1 MNRKNITI
9 KWRLI
14 SVFSIMMLVAL
25 LIETRLYYVQVMQH
39 DYYSDRADRQY
50 FGKQS
55 NTFDRG
61 TIYFTSKDGEALAG
75 ATLKVGYKVV
85 LNPKLIEYPEDVFN
99 ILSSELELDPEVFMA
114 KAEKK
119 DDQYE
124 ELAKRVSQET
134 ADIITEKQLKG
145 VSLFKEKWRFYPGK
159 ELAAQTL
166 GFMAYNDANE
176 LRGQYGLERQYDTLL
191 DRTDQHIFSNFFVE
205 IFSNIKEVVSE
216 TPDPKGSV
224 HTTIEPVVQGFLE
237 NEIAAVDTKWG
248 AKKVGGI
255 VMDPMTGE
263 IVAMA
268 VTPTFDVNTFNMVS
282 DAAVYSNDL
291 VESVY
296 EMGSIVKPL
305 TVAIGLDQGKI
316 RPTST
321 YDDTGSVTMNGYT
334 FYNHDKKGR
343 GITTMQEV
351 LNQSL
356 NTGASYIAQAV
367 GNQTFGDYMR
377 TLFGQKTGIDLPNE
391 TASLIGNLTG
401 GQDIEYST
409 ASFGQG
415 IALSPIAVT
424 AALASLANG
433 GVLVQPHLVR
443 EIEFQSGF
451 SKTVELP
458 EPRRVFKKETSEE
471 ISRMLTEVVDT
482 ALRGGAVALPNY
494 SVAAKTGTAQIA
506 DKTARGYYE
515 DRYLHSFFGYF
526 PAYEPRFIVFLYIIE
541 PQTNQYAADTLTDS
555 FMNITKYLINYYEIA
570 PDRKA
575 VTAQL

>member
-1 MNRKNITI
+1 MNRNNITI

-14 SVFSIMMLVAL
+14 TVLVVMLVIAL
-25 LIETRLYYVQVMQH
+25 FIELRLYYVQIVQRS
-39 DYYSDRADRQY
+39 YYSDRADRQY
-50 FGKQS
+50 FGSKAT
-55 NTFDRG
+55 TFDRG
-61 TIYFTSKDGEALAG
+61 GIYFTSKDGNAIAA
-75 ATLKVGYKVV
+75 ATLRVGYKVV
-85 LNPKLIEYPEDVFN
+85 LNPKLIEFPEDVYN
-99 ILSSELELDPEVFMA
+99 ILSTELELDPDTFLA

-119 DDQYE
+119 NDQYE

-134 ADIITEKQLKG
+134 ADTIIDKSLKG
-145 VSLFKEKWRFYPGK
+145 VSLSKEKWRFYPGK
-159 ELAAQTL
+159 ELAAHTI

-176 LRGQYGLERQYDTLL
+176 LRGQYGLERYYDDLL
-191 DRTDQHIFSNFFVE
+191 DRTDQQIFSNFFAE
-205 IFSNIKEVVSE
+205 IFSNIKEVVS
-216 TPDPKGSV
+216 DVDDAKGSL
-224 HTTIEPVVQGFLE
+224 HITIEPVVQGFLE
-237 NEIAAVDTKWG
+237 NEIQTVQKKW
-248 AKKVGGI
+248 KSKSVGGI

-263 IVAMA
+263 IVAMGL
-268 VTPTFDVNTFNMVS
+268 TPTFDVNTFNMVS
-282 DAAVYSNDL
+282 DPAVYSNSL

-296 EMGSIVKPL
+296 EMGSIIKPL
-305 TVAIGLDQGKI
+305 TVAIGLDQEKI
-316 RPTST
+316 TPPST
-321 YDDTGSVTMNGYT
+321 YDDKGSVTMNGYT

-343 GITTMQEV
+343 GVVNMQEV

-356 NTGASYIAQAV
+356 NTGASYIAQTV

-377 TLFGQKTGIDLPNE
+377 SMFSQKTGIDVPNE

-401 GQDIEYST
+401 GQDIEYAT

-433 GVLVQPHLVR
+433 GMLVQPHVVS

-451 SKTVELP
+451 SKKVP
-458 EPRRVFKKETSEE
+458 VAEPRRIFKKETSEK

-494 SVAAKTGTAQIA
+494 SIAAKTGTAQIA
-506 DKTARGYYE
+506 DKTARGYYD

-526 PAYEPRFIVFLYIIE
+526 PSYEPRFIVFLYIIE
-541 PQTNQYAADTLTDS
+541 PQTNQFAADTLTDS
-555 FMNITKYLINYYEIA
+555 FMNITKYLINYYEIP

-575 VTAQL
+575 ITTQP

>member
-1 MNRKNITI
+1 
-9 KWRLI
+9 
-14 SVFSIMMLVAL
+14 MMLVAL
-25 LIETRLYYVQVMQH
+25 LIETRLYYVQVLQH

-50 FGKQS
+50 FGKKS

-99 ILSSELELDPEVFMA
+99 ILSSELELDPDVFMA

-134 ADIITEKQLKG
+134 ADIITEKKLKG

-159 ELAAQTL
+159 QLAAQTL

-176 LRGQYGLERQYDTLL
+176 LRGQYGLERQYDALL

-237 NEIAAVDTKWG
+237 NEIAAVDAKWG
-248 AKKVGGI
+248 SKKVGGI

-343 GITTMQEV
+343 GITNMQEV

-367 GNQTFGDYMR
+367 GNQIFGDYMR
-377 TLFGQKTGIDLPNE
+377 SLFGKKTGIDLPNE

-433 GVLVQPHLVR
+433 GMLVQPHLVR

-458 EPRRVFKKETSEE
+458 EPQRVFKKETSEE

-541 PQTNQYAADTLTDS
+541 PQTNQFAADTLTDS
-555 FMNITKYLINYYEIA
+555 FMNITKYLINYYEIP

>member
-1 MNRKNITI
+1 
-9 KWRLI
+9 
-14 SVFSIMMLVAL
+14 
-25 LIETRLYYVQVMQH
+25 
-39 DYYSDRADRQY
+39 
-50 FGKQS
+50 
-55 NTFDRG
+55 
-61 TIYFTSKDGEALAG
+61 
-75 ATLKVGYKVV
+75 
-85 LNPKLIEYPEDVFN
+85 
-99 ILSSELELDPEVFMA
+99 
-114 KAEKK
+114 
-119 DDQYE
+119 
-124 ELAKRVSQET
+124 
-134 ADIITEKQLKG
+134 
-145 VSLFKEKWRFYPGK
+145 
-159 ELAAQTL
+159 
-166 GFMAYNDANE
+166 
-176 LRGQYGLERQYDTLL
+176 
-191 DRTDQHIFSNFFVE
+191 
-205 IFSNIKEVVSE
+205 
-216 TPDPKGSV
+216 
-224 HTTIEPVVQGFLE
+224 
-237 NEIAAVDTKWG
+237 
-248 AKKVGGI
+248 
-255 VMDPMTGE
+255 
-263 IVAMA
+263 
-268 VTPTFDVNTFNMVS
+268 
-282 DAAVYSNDL
+282 
-291 VESVY
+291 
-296 EMGSIVKPL
+296 
-305 TVAIGLDQGKI
+305 
-316 RPTST
+316 
-321 YDDTGSVTMNGYT
+321 
-334 FYNHDKKGR
+334 
-343 GITTMQEV
+343 MQEV

-541 PQTNQYAADTLTDS
+541 TQTNQYAADTLTDS
-555 FMNITKYLINYYEIA
+555 FINITKYLINYYEIA

>member
-1 MNRKNITI
+1 MV
-9 KWRLI
+9 L
-14 SVFSIMMLVAL
+14 VFSIIMLIAL
-25 LIETRLYYVQVMQH
+25 CIEIRLYYVQVLQRE
-39 DYYSDRADRQY
+39 YYTDRADRQY

-55 NTFDRG
+55 STFDRG
-61 TIYFTSKDGEALAG
+61 SIYFTSKNGEALAA

-85 LNPKLIEYPEDVFN
+85 INPKLIEYPEDVFN
-99 ILSSELELDPEVFMA
+99 LLSGELELDPDVFMA

-124 ELAKRVSQET
+124 ELAKRVGQET
-134 ADIITEKQLKG
+134 ADTITKKKLKG
-145 VSLFKEKWRFYPGK
+145 VNLFKEKWRFYPGK
-159 ELAAQTL
+159 QLAAQTL

-176 LRGQYGLERQYDTLL
+176 LRGQYGLERQYDLLL
-191 DRTDQHIFSNFFVE
+191 DRTNQKIFSNFFVE

-216 TPDPKGSV
+216 TPDPKGSI

-237 NEIAAVDTKWG
+237 NEIEAVNKKYG
-248 AKKVGGI
+248 AKNVGGI

-268 VTPTFDVNTFNMVS
+268 VAPTFDVNTFNMVS
-282 DAAVYSNDL
+282 DPAIYSNDL
-291 VESVY
+291 VENVY

-316 RPTST
+316 RATST

-334 FYNHDKKGR
+334 FYNHDKKGH
-343 GITTMQEV
+343 GITTMQQV

-377 TLFGQKTGIDLPNE
+377 TLFGKKTGIDLPNE
-391 TASLIGNLTG
+391 TASLISNLTNG
-401 GQDIEYST
+401 KDIEYST

-424 AALASLANG
+424 RALASLANG
-433 GVLVQPHLVR
+433 GLLVQPHVVR

-451 SKTVELP
+451 NKKIEIA
-458 EPRRVFKKETSEE
+458 EPVRIFKKETSEE

-482 ALRGGAVALPNY
+482 ALRGGSVAIPNY

-506 DKTARGYYE
+506 NKSARGYYE

-541 PQTNQYAADTLTDS
+541 PQTQQFAADTLTDS
-555 FMNITKYLINYYEIA
+555 FMNITKYLINYYEIP
-570 PDRKA
+570 PDRESVA
-575 VTAQL
+575 TQP

>member
-1 MNRKNITI
+1 
-9 KWRLI
+9 
-14 SVFSIMMLVAL
+14 MMLVAL
-25 LIETRLYYVQVMQH
+25 LIETRLYYVQVLQH

-159 ELAAQTL
+159 QLAAQTL
-166 GFMAYNDANE
+166 GFMAYNNANE
-176 LRGQYGLERQYDTLL
+176 LRGQYGLERQYDALL

-237 NEIAAVDTKWG
+237 NEITAVDTKWG

-356 NTGASYIAQAV
+356 NTGASYIAQTV
-367 GNQTFGDYMR
+367 GNQIFGDYMR
-377 TLFGQKTGIDLPNE
+377 TLFGKKTGIDLPNE

-541 PQTNQYAADTLTDS
+541 TQTNQYAADTLTDS

>member
-1 MNRKNITI
+1 
-9 KWRLI
+9 
-14 SVFSIMMLVAL
+14 MMLVAL
-25 LIETRLYYVQVMQH
+25 LIETRLYYVQVLQH

-134 ADIITEKQLKG
+134 ADIITEKKLKG

-159 ELAAQTL
+159 QLAAQTL

-176 LRGQYGLERQYDTLL
+176 LRGQYGLERQYDALL

-321 YDDTGSVTMNGYT
+321 YNDTGSVTMNGYT

-356 NTGASYIAQAV
+356 NTGVSHIVQAV

-391 TASLIGNLTG
+391 TTSLIGNLTG

-424 AALASLANG
+424 RALASLANG

-458 EPRRVFKKETSEE
+458 EPQRVFKKETSEE

-506 DKTARGYYE
+506 DKTARGYYD
-515 DRYLHSFFGYF
+515 DRFLHSFFGYF

-541 PQTNQYAADTLTDS
+541 PQTNQFAADTLTDS